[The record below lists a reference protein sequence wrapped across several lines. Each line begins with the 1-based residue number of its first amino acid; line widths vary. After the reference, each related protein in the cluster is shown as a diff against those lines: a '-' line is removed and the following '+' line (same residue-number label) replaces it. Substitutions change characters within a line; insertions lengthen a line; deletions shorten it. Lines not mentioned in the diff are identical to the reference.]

1 MSNVRRGDE
10 LSNTCKNPAS
20 HSPCCRRSLP
30 LCEIQGTQRSSRLTG
45 IRHAKEEPA
54 DQCREKNMKS
64 NLNCSLNL
72 FMLLTAISFSTA
84 AATQS
89 TAPQATNGQE
99 ATPAGEELTWPR
111 EFVDNGTKVDL
122 YQPEI
127 EKWEGMV
134 NRQELSMPP
143 TITVEQMKGFS
154 LYMIKAVLD
163 GRGTKILDLAKTNL
177 LR

>member
-1 MSNVRRGDE
+1 MN
-10 LSNTCKNPAS
+10 LPTPAKI
-20 HSPCCRRSLP
+20 PPFCRKPLP
-30 LCEIQGTQRSSRLTG
+30 LCEIQGAQRSSRPIG

-54 DQCREKNMKS
+54 DQCREKYMKS

-72 FMLLTAISFSTA
+72 FMLLTAISFSA
-84 AATQS
+84 AAAMLLQTLRHD
-89 TAPQATNGQE
+89 G
-99 ATPAGEELTWPR
+99 PALVE
-111 EFVDNGTKVDL
+111 V
-122 YQPEI
+122 
-127 EKWEGMV
+127 MV

-154 LYMIKAVLD
+154 LYMIKAALD